1 MWGEKR
7 HYTDDLTVNVSGLG
21 VNGTKYHNNVTGI
34 YALDGTQVA
43 IDKNVTVTV
52 KNPAPAE
59 SGAKRRPDLAHYYMS
74 GIYAGYG
81 GLTNDGNN
89 DDTRI
94 TVKGNAKVDAVGVGL
109 QANKDGYIRILGGAD
124 VKTYPLDTSDTYS
137 ALSEEG
143 FVYVNTGMDGLH
155 PGTNDVKMYGNI
167 VFI

>member
-1 MWGEKR
+1 MRRNVKAAVIAALIVTGANAFAMVSATTVESHTDGKSIGLNLWGEKR

-81 GLTNDGNN
+81 GLTN
-89 DDTRI
+89 
-94 TVKGNAKVDAVGVGL
+94 
-109 QANKDGYIRILGGAD
+109 
-124 VKTYPLDTSDTYS
+124 
-137 ALSEEG
+137 
-143 FVYVNTGMDGLH
+143 
-155 PGTNDVKMYGNI
+155 
-167 VFI
+167 